1 MNCSETHLLL
11 HAYVDGEL
19 DLVRSMDVEQH
30 VKTCASC
37 ATKLN
42 SLKSLRAALKES
54 NLAYRSPA
62 SLRREVKQIARPT
75 VDETKLRPFDFQWL
89 WKWLAV
95 GATAVAV
102 LAITLRPFGISP
114 NDQLLNEV
122 VSSHVRSLMAE
133 HLTDVVSSD
142 QHTVKP
148 WFAGKLD
155 FSPDVK
161 DFAAQDFPLVGG
173 RLDYINGRDVAAL
186 IYRHNKHFI
195 NVFIWP
201 VTGSSSSQQQTA
213 DYHGYHVINRDLNGF
228 HYSLVSDMDENG
240 LEQLADLLGH

>member
-1 MNCSETHLLL
+1 MNCPEIHLLL
-11 HAYVDGEL
+11 HAYADGEL
-19 DLVRSMDVEQH
+19 DVVRSLDVEKH
-30 VKTCASC
+30 IKTCPGCVA
-37 ATKLN
+37 KLN
-42 SLKSLRAALKES
+42 SLKSLRTALKES
-54 NLAYRSPA
+54 SLAYRAPA
-62 SLRREVKQIARPT
+62 SLRREVRQIARPK
-75 VDETKLRPFDFQWL
+75 VDETKVHPFDLQWL

-95 GATAVAV
+95 GATAVAI
-102 LAITLRPFGISP
+102 LAITVRPFGISQ
-114 NDQLLNEV
+114 NDQLLSEV

-173 RLDYINGRDVAAL
+173 RLDYVNGHNVAAL
-186 IYRHNKHFI
+186 VYRHNKHFI

-201 VTGSSSSQQQTA
+201 TTNTSSSQQTV
-213 DYHGYHVINRDLNGF
+213 DYHGYHVINREVNGF